1 MKKLFTAVF
10 ILISAFILKP
20 ASAYSQEKLSN
31 YNTSWTA
38 VIPGIPLC
46 EPAVTSYGFC
56 IATDARNIM
65 GFSSSGKLLW
75 EKNIGRIRNLS
86 ITTLPCDF
94 VLFFDKSNN
103 ILKLFNPS
111 GGEVW
116 SKALDFTMYSRPL
129 AGRDGRFFVYGQST
143 LSCYG
148 INGIRRWTLQT
159 SPQKEL
165 PAQELPDGSIII
177 FLADENG
184 CTKGLRVSPF
194 GEELENIIFA
204 GSINM
209 TWTCKDGV
217 LLSFTDGSAGLFSID
232 KGLSVNRWVAQTK
245 GENTIFSVSSDAS
258 DFRLLTLSEGAVG
271 VYKLNKTDGS
281 VISSKIFTEINGRQ
295 LERTYF
301 SKSGLFICDQKNA
314 LLIDDDYN
322 EIWSAQMPDS
332 IQNKNVSF
340 TGYLDND
347 YLLFCNRNWSI
358 NAYHTAQ
365 TTSKIKE
372 SVLKNIQADYSS
384 FVSAEGIELNYAAE
398 GSFFN
403 SVKDPSIPEKIKNGD
418 FGSDEKKW
426 LSQALS
432 IARLYSLD
440 NTSSDFGIRVENSVF
455 KTDSAGFENILL
467 QLSFL
472 TTSQTQ
478 NAAAD
483 IISKSLNKSY
493 CRVLMSN
500 MCGYDPDAKLLD
512 ALERNAELAGNKDV
526 SYLNSICDAVY
537 SVCLFMGRPA
547 YNRKGREIIK
557 KFMGL
562 GYPSGARTYARD
574 TLKKIISLEL

>member
-20 ASAYSQEKLSN
+20 ASAYSQEKLSI

-111 GGEVW
+111 GGEIW

-194 GEELENIIFA
+194 GEELENITFA

-403 SVKDPSIPEKIKNGD
+403 SVKDPSISEKIKNGD

-432 IARLYSLD
+432 ISRLYSLD

-455 KTDSAGFENILL
+455 KTDSAGFESILL

>member
-1 MKKLFTAVF
+1 MKKLISAVY
-10 ILISAFILKP
+10 ILIFAIMINAVSLCA
-20 ASAYSQEKLSN
+20 QEKLSN
-31 YNTSWTA
+31 YNTSWSA
-38 VIPGIPLC
+38 VIPGTPLC

-94 VLFFDKSNN
+94 VLFYDKSNN

-111 GGEVW
+111 GGEIW
-116 SKALDFTMYSRPL
+116 SKALDFTLISKPL
-129 AGRDGRFFVYGQST
+129 AGRDGRFFVYGQT
-143 LSCYG
+143 TVSCYG
-148 INGIRRWTLQT
+148 INGTRRWTLET
-159 SPQKEL
+159 TPQKEV

-184 CTKGLRVSPF
+184 CTKGLRISPF
-194 GEELENIIFA
+194 GEQLENITFA
-204 GSINM
+204 GSINN
-209 TWTCKDGV
+209 TWTCKEGV
-217 LLSFTDGSAGLFSID
+217 LLSFTDGSAGLFSIEN
-232 KGLSVNRWVAQTK
+232 GLSVNRWVAQAK
-245 GENTIFSVSSDAS
+245 GETSVFSVKADGS
-258 DFRLLTLSEGAVG
+258 DFRLITLSNEAIT
-271 VYKLNKTDGS
+271 VYKINAADGS
-281 VISSKIFTEINGRQ
+281 VISSKKFTELNGRQ
-295 LERTYF
+295 LERIYY
-301 SKSGLFICDQKNA
+301 SDSGLFICDQKTA
-314 LLIDDDYN
+314 ILIDEDYN
-322 EIWSAQMPDS
+322 EMWSAQMPDAML
-332 IQNKNVSF
+332 NKNVSF
-340 TGYLDND
+340 TGYLQND

-365 TTSKIKE
+365 TTSKTKE
-372 SVLKNIQADYSS
+372 TVLKNIQADYSS
-384 FVSAEGIELNYAAE
+384 FVSADGIEFNYAVE
-398 GSFFN
+398 GNFLN
-403 SVKDPSIPEKIKNGD
+403 SVKDPVISENIKTGD
-418 FGSDEKKW
+418 FGTDEKKW

-440 NTSSDFGIRVENSVF
+440 NSSSDFGTRVENSVF
-455 KTDSAGFENILL
+455 KTDSAGFEAVLL

-472 TTSQTQ
+472 GTAQTQ

-483 IISKSLNKSY
+483 IISKSQNKSY

-500 MCGYDPDAKLLD
+500 ICGYDPDAKLLD

-526 SYLNSICDAVY
+526 SYINSICDAVY

-557 KFMGL
+557 KFMGM
-562 GYPSGARTYARD
+562 GYPSGARSYARD

>member
-1 MKKLFTAVF
+1 MKKLISAVY
-10 ILISAFILKP
+10 ILISATMMNAVPLC
-20 ASAYSQEKLSN
+20 AQEKLSN
-31 YNTSWTA
+31 YNTSWSA
-38 VIPGIPLC
+38 VIPGTPLC

-75 EKNIGRIRNLS
+75 EKNIGHIRNLS

-94 VLFFDKSNN
+94 VLFYDKSNN

-111 GGEVW
+111 GGEIW
-116 SKALDFTMYSRPL
+116 SKALDFTLISKPL
-129 AGRDGRFFVYGQST
+129 SGRDGRFFVYGQT
-143 LSCYG
+143 TVSCYG
-148 INGIRRWTLQT
+148 INGTRRWTLET
-159 SPQKEL
+159 TPQKEV

-184 CTKGLRVSPF
+184 CTKGLRISPF
-194 GEELENIIFA
+194 GEQLENITFA
-204 GSINM
+204 GNINN
-209 TWTCKDGV
+209 TWTCKEGV
-217 LLSFTDGSAGLFSID
+217 LLSFTDGSAGLFSIEN
-232 KGLSVNRWVAQTK
+232 GLSVNRWVAQAK
-245 GENTIFSVSSDAS
+245 GETSVFSVKADGS
-258 DFRLLTLSEGAVG
+258 DFRLITLSNEAIT
-271 VYKLNKTDGS
+271 VYKINAADGS
-281 VISSKIFTEINGRQ
+281 VISSKKFTELNGRQ
-295 LERTYF
+295 LERIDY
-301 SKSGLFICDQKNA
+301 SDSGLFICDQKTA
-314 LLIDDDYN
+314 ILIDEDYN
-322 EIWSAQMPDS
+322 EMWSAQMPDAMM
-332 IQNKNVSF
+332 NKNVSF
-340 TGYLDND
+340 TGYLQND

-365 TTSKIKE
+365 TPSKTKE
-372 SVLKNIQADYSS
+372 TVLKNIQADYSS

-403 SVKDPSIPEKIKNGD
+403 SVKDPSISEKIKNGD

-455 KTDSAGFENILL
+455 KTDSAGFEAVLL

-472 TTSQTQ
+472 GTAQTQ